1 MPIRSATLRRITLVV
16 IVTLSMVATLVAP
29 VSARSSS
36 EEERRLAATQARLTE
51 VRNQLESAKQR
62 RSTDAAELAQA
73 EQQLATV
80 LEALNAAELAVQRQ
94 QESVEQ
100 ARAELAR
107 LTDEQAHQQQ
117 LMAGRAVALYR
128 QGSGVPLASVLAADS
143 TEEAMQRSTYV
154 EVLTRADKAA
164 FESVEIAQTAVE
176 AQRATLQAEEEIL
189 ERVAEQQRAIVAEV
203 REMRNERALVL
214 AGSEEALQGLE
225 AQERHL
231 ESESREIAALARA
244 ASQAEAGARAAR
256 AAAAA
261 SRSAQPAAAQPASTG
276 GSEPAPASA
285 GGGWTWPARGP
296 VTSEYGRRWGR
307 MHEGIDIG
315 APTGAA
321 VVAARP
327 GRVTFAGTMG
337 GYGNLVLVDHG
348 GGIVTAYAHLS
359 AFAVSNGAQVG
370 GGQRL
375 GSIGCTGSCTG
386 PHLHFEVRVNGSARN
401 PRNYLG

>member
-1 MPIRSATLRRITLVV
+1 MLVV
-16 IVTLSMVATLVAP
+16 LVCLAMVATLVAP
-29 VSARSSS
+29 ASASSS
-36 EEERRLAATQARLTE
+36 STEERRLAATQARLTE
-51 VRNQLESAKQR
+51 VRNQIEAAKQR
-62 RSTDAAELAQA
+62 RSADAAELAEA
-73 EQQLATV
+73 EQQLAIV

-100 ARAELAR
+100 ARAELVR
-107 LTDEQAHQQQ
+107 LTDEQSRQEQV
-117 LMAGRAVALYR
+117 MANRAVALYR
-128 QGSGVPLASVLAADS
+128 QGSGVPLASVLGSDS
-143 TEEAMQRSTYV
+143 AEEALQRSTYV

-176 AQRATLQAEEEIL
+176 AQRATLEAEEEIL
-189 ERVAEQQRAIVAEV
+189 ERVAEQQREIVADV
-203 REMRNERALVL
+203 QSLRNERALVL

-231 ESESREIAALARA
+231 EAESRQIAALARA

-256 AAAAA
+256 AAA
-261 SRSAQPAAAQPASTG
+261 SRSAQPVASG
-276 GSEPAPASA
+276 GGDAAPATSA
-285 GGGWTWPARGP
+285 GGWTWPARGP

-315 APTGAA
+315 APTGAP

-327 GRVTFAGTMG
+327 GRVSFVGTMG

-359 AFAVSNGAQVG
+359 AFAVSNGTQVG
-370 GGQRL
+370 AGQRL